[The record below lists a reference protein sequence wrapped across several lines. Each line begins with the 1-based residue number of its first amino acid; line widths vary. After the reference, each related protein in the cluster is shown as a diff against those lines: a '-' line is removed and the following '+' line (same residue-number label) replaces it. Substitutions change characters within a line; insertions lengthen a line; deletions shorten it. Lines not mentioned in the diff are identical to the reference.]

1 MACVLA
7 IARARPQ
14 AKSGRKFAIGQ
25 VFLVFIFAPT
35 GNGLSFF
42 RTATRSDFERCNT
55 NSNPIINPI
64 FYPIFHPIATRL
76 PHIFICFQLIFH
88 IPDPLQQ
95 KLSLDNIKRV
105 LFCTNP
111 EVNSEFFVY
120 LTFWDTFDG
129 SATANYTGI
138 SSKNTLFQWEKVAN
152 GLSGCTDNPH
162 QIDPI
167 KKGRPDNPFCP
178 KFFRRPEV
186 RTDKKLSGPSL
197 SHCSPPVKIE

>member
-1 MACVLA
+1 M
-7 IARARPQ
+7 
-14 AKSGRKFAIGQ
+14 
-25 VFLVFIFAPT
+25 
-35 GNGLSFF
+35 SFF
-42 RTATRSDFERCNT
+42 RTGFERCNK

-138 SSKNTLFQWEKVAN
+138 PSKNTLFQWEKVAN
-152 GLSGCTDNPH
+152 GLSGCTDNPPRL
-162 QIDPI
+162 DPI
-167 KKGRPDNPFCP
+167 KKKANPITGFVPNFSDDRRCAPINSYRGRALCSALTS
-178 KFFRRPEV
+178 RR
-186 RTDKKLSGPSL
+186 SGS
-197 SHCSPPVKIE
+197 V